1 MADWWEANLIE
12 STLGFVKIPVASRK
26 LGVGRRMSRTEYP
39 YRDGQGV
46 EDLGR
51 KAQTF
56 TLMLP
61 LYRGL
66 LSTDPDLYYPNAY
79 QALLS
84 LMEEDDLRG
93 SAEWV
98 DPEFGPVPVQI
109 IDYDI
114 DANGERRDG
123 VMMTIVLEERG
134 LDQSLL
140 SNLTQPKLAGAS
152 RASLFAANVDQ
163 EVAFTDVP
171 QSEKPPYS
179 LTQTWQD
186 FQAALDTGALAA
198 DQIAAR
204 LDEVYMVAN
213 RFIEFSAKDEIER
226 WSLFNSVIDF
236 AGAAEDAANQSAS
249 NQSGT
254 AGGLIE
260 VVLQA
265 DMSAYDIGTYYY
277 DDAGRADDIIADNPT
292 ANPMRYPRGSTIRI
306 GIDAKTPTQRPG
318 YGANQ

>member
-1 MADWWEANLIE
+1 MDWWEENLVE
-12 STLGFVKIPVASRK
+12 STLGYIEVPVASRK
-26 LGVGRRMSRTEYP
+26 LGLGLRVARTDYP
-39 YRDGQGV
+39 YRKGQGI
-46 EDLGR
+46 EALGG

-56 TLMLP
+56 TVMLP

-66 LSTDPDLYYPNAY
+66 ISSDPDLYYPNAY
-79 QALLS
+79 QRLIALI
-84 LMEEDDLRG
+84 EDEDQRG
-93 SAEWV
+93 SVEWV

-114 DANGERRDG
+114 DADASKRDG

-140 SNLTQPKLAGAS
+140 THLSQPKLAGAS
-152 RASLFAANVDQ
+152 RAALFAAQVDQ

-171 QSEKPPYS
+171 QSEKPSFS

-226 WSLFNSVIDF
+226 WSLFNSVVDF
-236 AGAAEDAANQSAS
+236 AGAAEDAANQTAA
-249 NQSGT
+249 NQSNT

-265 DMSAYDIGTYYY
+265 DMSAYDIGSYYY

-292 ANPMRYPRGSTIRI
+292 ANPMRYPRGTTVLI
-306 GIDAKTPTQRPG
+306 GSDAKTPAQRPG